1 MEECDIMSVAIRR
14 ITPEEYVTT
23 QWGGGA
29 TTQIAIAPAGAQY
42 ADRDFLWRVSSA
54 TVELEASDFT
64 PLPDYERFLSTL
76 HGVVRV
82 FHDGGAPLTLT
93 PGNIHRFDGGA
104 VTRSEGT
111 CTDFNLMLRKGKCG
125 GEMRCLHLGER
136 GEARLS
142 PTVGPAGARRTFLV
156 YCAEGDGELLA
167 EGKTVRFSKGEAAQA
182 ENAEPLLRCG
192 AASVFLLCEMAE
204 PEKKSHQ

>member
-23 QWGGGA
+23 SWGGGA
-29 TTQIAIAPAGAQY
+29 TTQIAIAPAGARY
-42 ADRDFLWRVSSA
+42 ADRNFLWRVSSA

-64 PLPDYERFLSTL
+64 SLPDYERFLSTL
-76 HGVVRV
+76 RGVVRV

-125 GEMRCLHLGER
+125 GEMRCLHLGEH

-142 PTVGPAGARRTFLV
+142 RTVGPAGARHTFLV
-156 YCAEGDGELLA
+156 YCAEGDGELSA
-167 EGKTVRFSKGEAAQA
+167 AGESVRFFKGEAAQV
-182 ENAEPLLRCG
+182 ENAEPLLRCST
-192 AASVFLLCEMAE
+192 ASGFLLCEMAE
-204 PEKKSHQ
+204 TEKSDY

>member
-1 MEECDIMSVAIRR
+1 MSGTIRH
-14 ITPEEYVTT
+14 ITPTDYVTT
-23 QWGGGA
+23 RWGGGA

-64 PLPDYERFLSTL
+64 PLSDYERFLSTL
-76 HGVVRV
+76 RGVVRV

-104 VTRSEGT
+104 VTRSEGI
-111 CTDFNLMLRKGKCG
+111 CTDFNLMLRKGKCD
-125 GEMRCLHLGER
+125 GEMRCVHLGEH

-142 PTVGPAGARRTFLV
+142 RTVGPAGAHHTFLA
-156 YCAEGDGELLA
+156 YCAEGDGELFA
-167 EGKTVRFSKGEAAQA
+167 AGEAVRFAKGEAVQA
-182 ENAEPLLRCG
+182 ENVEPLLRCG
-192 AASVFLLCEMAE
+192 AASVFLLCEMADTE
-204 PEKKSHQ
+204 IKKSEQ